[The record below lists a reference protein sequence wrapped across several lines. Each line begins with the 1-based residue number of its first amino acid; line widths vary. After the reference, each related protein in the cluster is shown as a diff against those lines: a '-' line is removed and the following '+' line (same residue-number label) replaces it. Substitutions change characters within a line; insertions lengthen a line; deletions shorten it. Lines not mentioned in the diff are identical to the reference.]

1 MELRPMQKLQ
11 ISSPISLNAIEQFAT
26 LLNQGQRLNQ
36 DIVIT
41 VMNEICGTTAAEG
54 GWNWKEA
61 YNLIE
66 AAFVRVLLDN
76 PDFQDFDALQGLVPH
91 QTVRS
96 EQQIELQQFSTP
108 LALANIAAITAQMT
122 ADDSVLEPSAGTGIL
137 AGFAA
142 RVTRN
147 LILNE
152 ICPERSAILGHLFPH
167 LPIYNYNAE
176 QIDDYL
182 EASTSHQP
190 TVVLMNPPFSASP
203 NMAKRNRQA
212 VFSHIRS
219 AIDRL
224 ADAGRLVAIA
234 PHWFNPEMCHSFTK
248 YPAQLLLSAYIPGK
262 VYRYHAT
269 TMETRLLVFDKIENS
284 GPVPSINTP
293 FEEMLDIVRALPHRQ
308 PITAAR
314 LLATNIT
321 PAPTIPKIV
330 VSTDANR
337 DRRTPTETQLI
348 LVPPPASRQVVQ
360 AKSVAVIPI
369 NGFAGAVLLVYEA
382 AEVIVESTD
391 SEGIYEPYK
400 SSSIK
405 IQGAIE
411 HPTPLVESMAM
422 ASVRMPV
429 PTYQPLLPANLVQQG
444 ILSHA
449 QLEAI
454 VFAGEAHSQMLAAH
468 WYFDPETKRISRV
481 GAKDGSQYR
490 RGFWVGDG
498 TGVGKGRE
506 ASGIF
511 CDNWMQGRRKGLWL
525 SKNPTLLEDS
535 RRDWQSLG
543 GNPEQIVPIG
553 KYKQGD
559 TIGLTE
565 GILFVP
571 YGTLRVG
578 AKQGKQSRLDQI
590 IDWLGA
596 DFDGCICFDEAHMMG
611 NAMGDEGSRG
621 KKAASQQGLAGL
633 ELQNRLPSARIVYI
647 SATGAS
653 KVSNLAY
660 ASRLGLWQTDHFPFA
675 SREEFVFNL
684 ECSGIAA
691 MEVVIRDLKSLGLY
705 MARAL
710 SYDGIAYETMV
721 HNLTP
726 EQVEIYGTYAKAFQV
741 IHKNIDAALAATNA
755 VSQSGQCRNSNSK
768 SAARSAFEGTKQ
780 RFFNHLVTAAKFPTV
795 VNALE
800 SDLQAGH
807 APILQIVAT
816 DEALLERRL
825 AEIPSDQWNDM
836 RLDFT
841 PKEAIIDYLMHSFP
855 VQLQEVYTDQEGRE
869 CSRLITDEMGNP
881 ILCKAA
887 VAMRERLIE
896 DIALLPSVAGFL
908 DQLIWHFGTDV
919 VAEVTGRSKRVVL
932 KDGKYQLESRSVNA
946 NIAETQAFQDDRKK
960 ILVFSAA
967 GGTGRS
973 YHADLKATNQRL
985 RRHYLIQSGWE
996 ASNAV
1001 QSLGRS
1007 HRSSQKQPPVFIL
1020 TTTNVKGEVRFT
1032 ATIASRLASLG
1043 ALTRGQRQTGSQGI
1057 YNEEVSNL
1065 TSDYAKAT
1073 LIDFFQKFYR
1083 AGIAGYSIAEFSE
1096 ITGLNLLC
1104 QEGGLRDDL
1113 PAINTFLNRLL
1124 ALAIK
1129 DQNQLF
1135 AVFEDMLAIRIQ
1147 AAKDS
1152 GHFEVGVERLV
1163 ADGGFNI
1170 LGQRVLATHPGG
1182 SSTICHEIERL
1193 TRPRVLTTA
1202 KAREMREWH
1211 PDTTGCIVHN
1221 LGQVALLQ
1229 VWGERTSR
1237 DGNVITQ
1244 SELIT
1249 PSGVDKI
1256 DDYKLAKLGWSHTK
1270 PNDDFWQR
1278 WEREVAEIPEYLS
1291 SKLYLICGLLL
1302 PIWDKLPD
1310 DRSKVHRLQAN
1321 DGTVLLG
1328 RSASPKELQ
1337 KIYANFGVD
1346 APELSISEIYEAI
1359 WSNHQ
1364 VVAVGSWQL
1373 RRSYW
1378 KGDDY
1383 LEVLV
1388 SGRER
1393 VEYLKSLGCLTEMV
1407 KFTMRVYVPRNDQ
1420 MMAVLERLKGS

>member
-1 MELRPMQKLQ
+1 MPLKN
-11 ISSPISLNAIEQFAT
+11 NARSIPLTAIKQFST
-26 LLNQGQRLNQ
+26 LLNQGQRLTQ
-36 DIVIT
+36 DT
-41 VMNEICGTTAAEG
+41 VVALMNEICGATAAEG

-66 AAFVRVLLDN
+66 AAFVRLLLDN

-96 EQQIELQQFSTP
+96 EEQIELQQFSTP
-108 LALANIAAITAQMT
+108 LALANIAAMAAQITAE
-122 ADDSVLEPSAGTGIL
+122 DSVLEPSAGTGIL
-137 AGFAA
+137 AGFAG
-142 RVTRN
+142 RITQS

-152 ICPERSAILGHLFPH
+152 ISADRSNILGYLFPDR
-167 LPIYNYNAE
+167 PIYGYNAE

-190 TVVLMNPPFSASP
+190 SVVLMNPPFSASP

-224 ADAGRLVAIA
+224 ADYGRLVAIA

-248 YPAQLLLSAYIPGK
+248 YPAQLILSAYIPGK
-262 VYRYHAT
+262 AYRYHAT
-269 TMETRLLVFDKIENS
+269 TMETRLLVFDKIENT
-284 GPVPSINTP
+284 GPVSSINTP
-293 FEEMLDIVRALPHRQ
+293 FEELLDIVQALPPRH
-308 PITAAR
+308 PITVDR
-314 LLATNIT
+314 LIT
-321 PAPTIPKIV
+321 QAPAMQIV
-330 VSTDANR
+330 SQTDNASSRSTLV
-337 DRRTPTETQLI
+337 ETQLS
-348 LVPPPASRQVVQ
+348 LVPPPASRQIVQ
-360 AKSVAVIPI
+360 AKSVTVIPI
-369 NGFAGAVLLVYEA
+369 AGFSGAVLLVYEP
-382 AEVIVESTD
+382 AETDVEVSET
-391 SEGIYEPYK
+391 EGIYEPYR

-405 IQGAIE
+405 IPGTIE

-429 PTYQPLLPANLVQQG
+429 PTYQPLLPAQLVQRG

-454 VFAGEAHSQMLAAH
+454 VYAGEAHSQMLATH

-481 GAKDGSQYR
+481 GADTGKQYR

-525 SKNPTLLEDS
+525 SKNPSLLEDAH
-535 RRDWQSLG
+535 RDYKSLG
-543 GNPEQIVPIG
+543 GNPDQIVPIG

-559 TIGLTE
+559 TICLTE

-590 IDWLGA
+590 INWLGE
-596 DFDGCICFDEAHMMG
+596 DFEGCICFDEAHMMG
-611 NAMGDEGSRG
+611 NAMGEEGSRG
-621 KKAASQQGLAGL
+621 NSAPSQQGLAGL
-633 ELQNRLPSARIVYI
+633 ELQNRLPKARIVYI

-653 KVSNLAY
+653 KVSNLSY
-660 ASRLGLWQTDHFPFA
+660 ASRLGLWQTDSFPFA
-675 SREEFVFNL
+675 SREEFVFTM
-684 ECSGIAA
+684 ERSGIAA

-710 SYDGIAYETMV
+710 SYDGIAYETLV
-721 HNLTP
+721 HELSP
-726 EQVEIYGTYAKAFQV
+726 QQVKIYDTYAKIFQV
-741 IHKNIDAALAATNA
+741 IHKNIDAALEATNA
-755 VSQSGQCRNSNSK
+755 VSGSGKCRNSNSK

-800 SDLQAGH
+800 ADLQAGH
-807 APILQIVAT
+807 APILQIVST

-841 PKEAIIDYLMHSFP
+841 PKEAIVDYLMGSFP
-855 VQLQEVYTDQEGRE
+855 VQLQEVF
-869 CSRLITDEMGNP
+869 TDEEGKEYSQLVKDAAGNP

-887 VAMRERLIE
+887 VAMRDRLVE

-932 KDGKYQLESRSVNA
+932 KDGKYRLESRSANA
-946 NIAETQAFQDDRKK
+946 NIAETQSFQDDRKK

-973 YHADLKATNQRL
+973 YHADSKAINQRL

-996 ASNAV
+996 AKNAI

-1007 HRSSQKQPPVFIL
+1007 HRSNQKQPPVFIL
-1020 TTTNVKGEVRFT
+1020 ATTTVRGEVRFT
-1032 ATIASRLASLG
+1032 ATIASRLANLG

-1057 YNEEVSNL
+1057 YNDEVSNL

-1073 LIDFFQKFYR
+1073 LIDFFQR
-1083 AGIAGYSIAEFSE
+1083 LNTGGIAGYSIAEFSE
-1096 ITGLNLLC
+1096 ITGLNLLTN
-1104 QEGGLRDDL
+1104 EGSLRADL

-1124 ALAIK
+1124 ALAIE

-1135 AVFEDMLAIRIQ
+1135 AVFEEMLATRIQ

-1152 GHFEVGVERLV
+1152 GFFEVGVERLV

-1170 LGQRVLATHPGG
+1170 LSQKVLATHSGG
-1182 SSTICHEIERL
+1182 SSTICYEIERL
-1193 TRPRVLTTA
+1193 TRLRVLSVGSA
-1202 KAREMREWH
+1202 KRMKEMQ
-1211 PDTTGCIVHN
+1211 PASIGCMVHN
-1221 LGQVALLQ
+1221 LGRVALLKT
-1229 VWGERTSR
+1229 WGERTGR
-1237 DGNVITQ
+1237 DGSMVAQ

-1249 PSGVDKI
+1249 PSGVDMI
-1256 DDYKLAKLGWSHTK
+1256 DDYKLAKLGWSRTK
-1270 PNDDFWQR
+1270 PTDDFWQR
-1278 WEREVAEIPEYLS
+1278 WEQEVLAIPEFLS
-1291 SKLYLICGLLL
+1291 SRLYLICGLLL

-1328 RSASPKELQ
+1328 RSASPKELE
-1337 KIYANFGVD
+1337 KLYANFGVD
-1346 APELSISEIYEAI
+1346 APELSISQIYDAI
-1359 WSNHQ
+1359 WNDRQ
-1364 VVAVGSWQL
+1364 IVTVGKYKMK
-1373 RRSYW
+1373 RSYW

-1383 LEVLV
+1383 LEILDA

-1393 VEYLKSLGCLTEMV
+1393 VDYLKSLGCSTEMV
-1407 KFTMRVYVPRNDQ
+1407 NFTMRVYVPRSEQ
-1420 MMAVLERLKGS
+1420 MMAVLERLKDL

>member
-1 MELRPMQKLQ
+1 MQKLQ
-11 ISSPISLNAIEQFAT
+11 ISSPIPLSAFAQRLQRGIEQFST
-26 LLNQGQRLNQ
+26 LLNQGQRLSQ
-36 DIVIT
+36 DT
-41 VMNEICGTTAAEG
+41 VVALMNEICGATAAQG

-76 PDFQDFDALQGLVPH
+76 PNFQEFDGLQGLVPH

-108 LALANIAAITAQMT
+108 LALANIAAIAAQITAE
-122 ADDSVLEPSAGTGIL
+122 DSVLEPSAGTGIL
-137 AGFAA
+137 AGFAG
-142 RVTRN
+142 RITRN

-152 ICPERSAILGHLFPH
+152 ICPERSAILGQLFPH
-167 LPIYNYNAE
+167 LPIYNYNGE
-176 QIDDYL
+176 QIDDFL
-182 EASTSHQP
+182 EQSTSIQP
-190 TVVLMNPPFSASP
+190 TVVLMNPPFSSSP

-284 GPVPSINTP
+284 GPVPSINTS
-293 FEEMLDIVRALPHRQ
+293 FEELLDIVRALPLRQ
-308 PITAAR
+308 PMPV
-314 LLATNIT
+314 ATNIT

-330 VSTDANR
+330 VSSDAKEN
-337 DRRTPTETQLI
+337 RRTPTETQLI
-348 LVPPPASRQVVQ
+348 LVPPPASLRVTQ

-369 NGFAGAVLLVYEA
+369 NGFAGAVLLVYKA
-382 AEVIVESTD
+382 AEVITDSTD

-400 SSSIK
+400 SSSIE

-422 ASVRMPV
+422 ATVRMPV

-468 WYFDPETKRISRV
+468 WDFDPETKRISKV
-481 GAKDGSQYR
+481 GVKDGTQYR

-525 SKNPTLLEDS
+525 SKNPTLLEDA

-543 GNPEQIVPIG
+543 GNPDQIVPIG

-559 TIGLTE
+559 TIALTE

-590 IDWLGA
+590 INWLGE

-611 NAMGDEGSRG
+611 NAMGEEGSRG

-633 ELQNRLPSARIVYI
+633 ELQNRLPSARITYI

-660 ASRLGLWQTDHFPFA
+660 ASRLGLWQTDNFPFD
-675 SREEFVFNL
+675 SREGFVFKM

-741 IHKNIDAALAATNA
+741 IHQNIDAALIATNA
-755 VSQSGQCRNSNSK
+755 VSQGGKCRNSNSK

-800 SDLQAGH
+800 ADLQAGH

-825 AEIPSDQWNDM
+825 AEIPSNQWNDL

-855 VQLQEVYTDQEGRE
+855 VQLQDVYTDAEGRE
-869 CSRLITDEMGNP
+869 CSQLVTDGLGNP

-932 KDGKYQLESRSVNA
+932 KDGKYQLESRSANA
-946 NIAETQAFQDDRKK
+946 NIAETQAFQNDRKK

-967 GGTGRS
+967 GATGRS

-1073 LIDFFQKFYR
+1073 LIDFFQKLYR
-1083 AGIAGYSIAEFSE
+1083 VGIAGYSIGEFSE

-1124 ALAIK
+1124 ALAIE

-1135 AVFEDMLAIRIQ
+1135 GVFEEMLATRIQ
-1147 AAKDS
+1147 AAKDG

-1170 LGQRVLATHPGG
+1170 LSQQVLATHPGG
-1182 SSTICHEIERL
+1182 SATICYEIERL

-1202 KAREMREWH
+1202 KAREMREQQ
-1211 PDTTGCIVHN
+1211 PETTGCIVHN
-1221 LGQVALLQ
+1221 LGQVALLR

-1237 DGNVITQ
+1237 DGNVIAQ

-1270 PNDDFWQR
+1270 PTDDFWQR

-1346 APELSISEIYEAI
+1346 APELSISQIYEAI
-1359 WSNHQ
+1359 WNEHQ
-1364 VVAVGSWQL
+1364 VVAVGSWKL

-1420 MMAVLERLKGS
+1420 MMDVLERLKGS

>member
-1 MELRPMQKLQ
+1 MQKLQ
-11 ISSPISLNAIEQFAT
+11 ISSPIPLNAIEQFAT
-26 LLNQGQRLNQ
+26 LLNQGQRLTQ
-36 DIVIT
+36 DTVIT
-41 VMNEICGTTAAEG
+41 VMNEICGATAAEG
-54 GWNWKEA
+54 GWDWKQA

-76 PDFQDFDALQGLVPH
+76 PGFQDFDGLQGLVPH

-108 LALANIAAITAQMT
+108 LALANIAAIAAQIN
-122 ADDSVLEPSAGTGIL
+122 AEDSVLEPSAGTGIL
-137 AGFAA
+137 AGFAG
-142 RVTRN
+142 RVTRH

-152 ICPERSAILGHLFPH
+152 ICPERSAILGHLFPQ
-167 LPIYNYNAE
+167 LPIHNYNGE

-182 EASTSHQP
+182 EAATSHQP
-190 TVVLMNPPFSASP
+190 TVVLMNPPFSSSP
-203 NMAKRNRQA
+203 NQAKRNRQA

-262 VYRYHAT
+262 VFRYHAT

-284 GPVPSINTP
+284 GLVPSIDTS
-293 FEEMLDIVRALPHRQ
+293 FEELLDIVRALPLRQ
-308 PITAAR
+308 PMPVDR
-314 LLATNIT
+314 LLATSIT
-321 PAPTIPKIV
+321 QAPTIPKIV
-330 VSTDANR
+330 VSTSAKEKQ
-337 DRRTPTETQLI
+337 RTPTETQLI

-382 AEVIVESTD
+382 ADVIVASSD

-400 SSSIK
+400 SSSIE

-422 ASVRMPV
+422 ATVRMPV

-481 GAKDGSQYR
+481 GAKDGTQYR

-525 SKNPTLLEDS
+525 SKNPTLLEDA

-543 GNPEQIVPIG
+543 GNPDQLVPIG

-565 GILFVP
+565 GILFIP

-578 AKQGKQSRLDQI
+578 AKQGKLSRLDQI
-590 IDWLGA
+590 INWLGE

-611 NAMGDEGSRG
+611 NAMGEDGSRG

-633 ELQNRLPSARIVYI
+633 ELQNRLPSARITYI

-660 ASRLGLWQTDHFPFA
+660 ASRLGLWQTDSFPFA
-675 SREEFVFNL
+675 SREEFVFKM

-726 EQVEIYGTYAKAFQV
+726 EQVEIYGTYAKVFQV
-741 IHKNIDAALAATNA
+741 IHQNIDAALIATNA

-800 SDLQAGH
+800 ADLQAGH

-825 AEIPSDQWNDM
+825 AEIPSDQWNDL

-841 PKEAIIDYLMHSFP
+841 PKEAIVDYLMRSFP
-855 VQLQEVYTDQEGRE
+855 VQLQDVYTDAEGRE
-869 CSRLITDEMGNP
+869 CSQLVTDGLGNP
-881 ILCKAA
+881 IFCKAA
-887 VAMRERLIE
+887 VAMRDRLIE

-932 KDGKYQLESRSVNA
+932 KDDKYQLESRSGSA
-946 NIAETQAFQDDRKK
+946 NITETQAFQDDRKK

-1073 LIDFFQKFYR
+1073 LIDFFQQLYR
-1083 AGIAGYSIAEFSE
+1083 VGIAGYSIGEFSE

-1124 ALAIK
+1124 ALAIE

-1135 AVFEDMLAIRIQ
+1135 AVFEEMLAVRIQ

-1170 LGQRVLATHPGG
+1170 LSQQVLATHSGG

-1202 KAREMREWH
+1202 NAREMRERH

-1221 LGQVALLQ
+1221 LGQVALLR

-1237 DGNVITQ
+1237 DGNAIAQ

-1256 DDYKLAKLGWSHTK
+1256 DDYKLAKLGWSRVMPT
-1270 PNDDFWQR
+1270 NDFWQR
-1278 WEREVAEIPEYLS
+1278 WEHEVSEIPEYLS

-1310 DRSKVHRLQAN
+1310 DRSKVHRLQSN

-1346 APELSISEIYEAI
+1346 TPELSIAEIHEAI
-1359 WSNHQ
+1359 WNEHQ
-1364 VVAVGSWQL
+1364 VVAIGKWKL

-1383 LEVLV
+1383 LEILDA

-1420 MMAVLERLKGS
+1420 MMAVLERLKVS